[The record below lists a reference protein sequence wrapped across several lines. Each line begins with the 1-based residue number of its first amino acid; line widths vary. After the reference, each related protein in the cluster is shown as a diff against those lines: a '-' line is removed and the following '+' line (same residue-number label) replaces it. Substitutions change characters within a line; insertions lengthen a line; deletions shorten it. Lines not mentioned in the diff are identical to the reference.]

1 MRNLFGVMLFAAVLA
16 ACGSS
21 APKAADP
28 PPSTTSTTTTTVA
41 PKDAWVAPAHY
52 RFDYR
57 PGCFCPSLPTR
68 VEVRDGKVVKAT
80 LLEEVSG
87 GPGETD
93 SPTIDKLLADVKRA
107 EKEATGEVKVDYDKN
122 GVPIEASIDWIK
134 NAIDDE
140 MSWRIENLTILS

>member
-1 MRNLFGVMLFAAVLA
+1 MRRLLGVFAVLVLA
-16 ACGSS
+16 GCGSS
-21 APKAADP
+21 APQSSDP
-28 PPSTTSTTTTTVA
+28 PVSTSATTTTTVA
-41 PKDAWVAPAHY
+41 PNAAWASPAHY

-87 GPGETD
+87 VPGETD
-93 SPTIDKLLADVKRA
+93 SPTIDELLADVRRA
-107 EKEATGEVKVDYDKN
+107 EKEATGEVKVDYDAN
-122 GVPIEASIDWIK
+122 GVPIEASIDWIE

-140 MSWRIENLTILS
+140 MTWRIENFKVLS

>member
-1 MRNLFGVMLFAAVLA
+1 MRRWFGVFAIIVLA
-16 ACGSS
+16 GCGSS
-21 APKAADP
+21 APQSSDP
-28 PPSTTSTTTTTVA
+28 PASTSATTTTTVA
-41 PKDAWVAPAHY
+41 PKAAWAAPAHY

-68 VEVRDGKVVKAT
+68 VEVRDGKVIKAT

-87 GPGETD
+87 VPGETD
-93 SPTIDKLLADVKRA
+93 APTIDELLADVKRA
-107 EKEATGEVKVDYDKN
+107 EKEATGEVKVDYDAN

-140 MSWRIENLTILS
+140 MTWRIERFKILP

>member
-1 MRNLFGVMLFAAVLA
+1 MRTLFGVIVLTAALA

-28 PPSTTSTTTTTVA
+28 PPPTTSTTTTTIA

-80 LLEEVSG
+80 LIEEVSG
-87 GPGETD
+87 VPGQTD
-93 SPTIDKLLADVKRA
+93 APTIDKLLADVKRA

-140 MSWRIENLTILS
+140 MTWRIENFKILP